1 MDIIIISIL
10 CLLAAAKVTLQGG
23 FAKKNIRSF
32 SDGVFFNGAIFFFSS
47 FVFLKDALTV
57 NLPTFLFGAA
67 FGILSLI
74 FQLCYIKAMSFGNV
88 SITVLIVNLSMII
101 PIATSVL
108 CFGEKLGVLRIIGI
122 LLTVVALVL
131 NVSKGGKSTDFKKW
145 LFLSLAASLANGG
158 LAIILQLFGKSE
170 WSDQNKAF
178 VAWNYIV
185 AAIVSFILYG
195 ILKLRGNGITFKLKP
210 SVFGIALCVGIILG
224 VFQALNAYAVSTID
238 GTLYFPTY
246 NGGALVLSGIAG
258 VLLLK
263 DKFKLNQFIS
273 LLVGIVAIVLMNI

>member
-10 CLLAAAKVTLQGG
+10 CLLAAVKVTLQGG

-47 FVFLKDALTV
+47 FVFLKDALTF

-108 CFGEKLGVLRIIGI
+108 CFGEKLGVLRTIGI

-263 DKFKLNQFIS
+263 DKFKLNQLIS

>member
-10 CLLAAAKVTLQGG
+10 CLLATTKVTLQGG
-23 FAKKNIRSF
+23 FAKKNIRTF

-47 FVFLKDALTV
+47 FVFLKDALTF

-108 CFGEKLGVLRIIGI
+108 CFGEKLGVLRTIGI

-158 LAIILQLFGKSE
+158 LAIILQFFGKSE

-195 ILKLRGNGITFKLKP
+195 VLKLRGNGITFKLKP

-246 NGGALVLSGIAG
+246 NGGSLVLSGIAG

-273 LLVGIVAIVLMNI
+273 LLVGIVAIVLLNI

>member
-1 MDIIIISIL
+1 
-10 CLLAAAKVTLQGG
+10 
-23 FAKKNIRSF
+23 
-32 SDGVFFNGAIFFFSS
+32 
-47 FVFLKDALTV
+47 
-57 NLPTFLFGAA
+57 
-67 FGILSLI
+67 
-74 FQLCYIKAMSFGNV
+74 
-88 SITVLIVNLSMII
+88 MII

-108 CFGEKLGVLRIIGI
+108 CFGEELGVLRFIGI

-210 SVFGIALCVGIILG
+210 SIFGIALCVGIILG